1 MCEIRAKSPAILIT
15 VRPPSHP
22 LLHPSSPP
30 GARTTTKPCH
40 PGPRCALTLSI
51 FSPIQVQPASGESL
65 MYPLMLW
72 GKRLMTAQGSPSSW
86 RTRARESK
94 LEEEAMSDSWK
105 GKEFGSNRAHL
116 RQERLCMA
124 LVCKVTACVYNH
136 GQMS

>member
-1 MCEIRAKSPAILIT
+1 
-15 VRPPSHP
+15 
-22 LLHPSSPP
+22 
-30 GARTTTKPCH
+30 
-40 PGPRCALTLSI
+40 
-51 FSPIQVQPASGESL
+51 